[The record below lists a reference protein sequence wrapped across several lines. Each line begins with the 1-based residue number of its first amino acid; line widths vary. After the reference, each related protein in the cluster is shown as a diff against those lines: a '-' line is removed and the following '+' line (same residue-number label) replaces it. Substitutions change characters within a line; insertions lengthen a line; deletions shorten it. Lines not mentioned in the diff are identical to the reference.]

1 MSEENLKK
9 QSLDDLHRL
18 LATSQKNLAL
28 SRLYNHGA
36 EVIQHNKT
44 QLAKVEK
51 AIVDKGGD
59 PRPNN

>member
-1 MSEENLKK
+1 MSDENLKK
-9 QSLDDLHRL
+9 QSLDDLQRL

-28 SRLYNHGA
+28 SRLYNQGA

-51 AIVDKGGD
+51 AIVDKRGD
-59 PRPNN
+59 LLPKN